1 MPTKTKTKTGRPAK
15 YPFKAE
21 YVFRIYDLEK
31 SELPDKAIADA
42 IGIPFDTYRH
52 WVRSNPAVK
61 MAIKAARVAKKFD
74 ADKEAEMES
83 YIAGRLSPHLRTY
96 WEQIKNARKERNY
109 TELSSFRLKAHEN
122 QLLFLH
128 TWYKANFNVSRTL
141 RYLGVPRDTYR
152 VWRGIPRFKAI
163 MEEMMEIK
171 KDFYEDALVN
181 CVRRGETQAII
192 FANKSLNRDRGY
204 SDKKEVEVSGNVKHE
219 HEHKMLIDL
228 DRLDLPIEIQVA
240 IAEAMEKRKRLDDD
254 IASRNVEMSET
265 DNQIRYD
272 VNGRKIPV
280 TDLITVN

>member
-1 MPTKTKTKTGRPAK
+1 MPTKTKTKTKTGRPAK
-15 YPFKAE
+15 HPFKPE
-21 YVFRIYDLEK
+21 YVFRIYELEK
-31 SELPDKAIADA
+31 SELPDSKIADA
-42 IGIPFDTYRH
+42 IGIPFDTYRY
-52 WVRSNPAVK
+52 WVKNNAAVK
-61 MAIKAARVAKKFD
+61 MAIKAARVAKKFEM
-74 ADKEAEMES
+74 DKEAEMES

-109 TELSSFRLKAHEN
+109 TALASFRLKAHEN

-141 RYLGVPRDTYR
+141 QYLGIPRSTYIS
-152 VWRGIPRFKAI
+152 WRGIPRFKAI
-163 MEEMMEIK
+163 MDEMMEIK

-228 DRLDLPIEIQVA
+228 DRLDLPLEVQVA

-254 IASRNVEMSET
+254 IASRNVET

-272 VNGRKIPV
+272 VNGREIPV